1 MGFPNIPYDIL
12 WLIGN
17 EVIRHRSAS
26 IIQAQFREFL
36 YEKKMIEEGNY
47 KLPCGIWSNGA
58 QCMCLI
64 CLGYE

>member
-17 EVIRHRSAS
+17 EVIRNRSAS

-36 YEKKMIEEGNY
+36 YEKKMIEEGNC
-47 KLPCGIWSNGA
+47 KLPCGVWSNGA
-58 QCMCLI
+58 QCMCFI
-64 CLGYE
+64 CMGY